1 MGSNSRF
8 SYIFVAISF
17 VSTALLYVYFKNKV
31 DKVDEKLDMMYQLI
45 QSHALENDARDH
57 NFHMMHSAPGNVEH
71 LNQPEITMEEA
82 QQLIEVSENETEDS
96 NEESGNDSDSDSESD
111 SGSEADSDKLV
122 LGESTDLDN
131 VKKIE
136 LNLEQV
142 DVDNAIEEDITLKKL
157 SEISL
162 EDVENV
168 VEHNVDQA
176 SNNQVGNEDVESE
189 NVESENV
196 ESEDVESEDEDND
209 ENNNSEE
216 VVEEVKVESEVQEEI
231 DYSKFKVT
239 ELKGFCRDRNL
250 TNYAALKKKELIDLL
265 MSS

>member
-45 QSHALENDARDH
+45 QSHASENDQRDRTYD
-57 NFHMMHSAPGNVEH
+57 MTHSVSNNTENLH
-71 LNQPEITMEEA
+71 HSDIMIEEA
-82 QQLIEVSENETEDS
+82 KSLIEVSENETEDS
-96 NEESGNDSDSDSESD
+96 NDESDDESDSDSDSTDD
-111 SGSEADSDKLV
+111 SETDTEKLV
-122 LGESTDLDN
+122 LGESTDLGN

-136 LNLEQV
+136 LNLEQI
-142 DVDNAIEEDITLKKL
+142 DTDNNIQEDITLKK
-157 SEISL
+157 ITDVSL

-176 SNNQVGNEDVESE
+176 SNNQVGNDD
-189 NVESENV
+189 V
-196 ESEDVESEDEDND
+196 ESEDVESEDEDNV

-231 DYSKFKVT
+231 DYSKYKVT
-239 ELKGFCRDRNL
+239 ELKSFCRDRNL
-250 TNYAALKKKELIDLL
+250 TNYAALKKKELIELL